1 MRFTLAPRGI
11 FFVAK
16 TKQNMSEIANHFP
29 TESEKQAV
37 YRYCTKSRVVA
48 GAKKKFAAERKPW
61 NASSKHLREAL
72 LQKMKN
78 EGAECYA
85 VGDKYL
91 RLQECKS
98 YVALNDEIVS
108 NSLFSIDFSKYEN
121 NVLGLVDELVN
132 SIDEKR
138 TRRKEYAKVM
148 KTPPKSK
155 KAVSE
160 SPPGQDI
167 LDLMTEYDEIQE
179 KLQASRNREKEELE
193 STKEEIK
200 GLKETVNDYMVR
212 VQLDSQRVNLPVHD
226 KEVKGVAQTFF
237 IRRKD
242 RVVSKKITK
251 KDLANIVIAALEGI
265 TLATFG
271 SARNVVVQRILNQAQ
286 EFKEVRK
293 DVSFDQGGL
302 KHV

>member
-1 MRFTLAPRGI
+1 
-11 FFVAK
+11 
-16 TKQNMSEIANHFP
+16 
-29 TESEKQAV
+29 
-37 YRYCTKSRVVA
+37 
-48 GAKKKFAAERKPW
+48 
-61 NASSKHLREAL
+61 
-72 LQKMKN
+72 
-78 EGAECYA
+78 
-85 VGDKYL
+85 
-91 RLQECKS
+91 
-98 YVALNDEIVS
+98 
-108 NSLFSIDFSKYEN
+108 
-121 NVLGLVDELVN
+121 
-132 SIDEKR
+132 
-138 TRRKEYAKVM
+138 
-148 KTPPKSK
+148 
-155 KAVSE
+155 
-160 SPPGQDI
+160 
-167 LDLMTEYDEIQE
+167 MTEYDEIQE

-200 GLKETVNDYMVR
+200 GFKETVNNYMVR

-251 KDLANIVIAALEGI
+251 KDLTNIVIAALEGI
-265 TLATFG
+265 TLDTFG

>member
-1 MRFTLAPRGI
+1 
-11 FFVAK
+11 
-16 TKQNMSEIANHFP
+16 MSKIANHFP

-37 YRYCTKSRVVA
+37 YHYCTKSRIVA
-48 GAKKKFAAERKPW
+48 DAKKKFAAARKPW
-61 NASSKHLREAL
+61 NTSSKQLRETL

-78 EGAECYA
+78 QETECYA

-108 NSLFSIDFSKYEN
+108 NALFSVDHSKYEN
-121 NVLGLVDELVN
+121 NVLGLVDELVS
-132 SIDEKR
+132 SIEEKR

-155 KAVSE
+155 KSISE

-167 LDLMTEYDEIQE
+167 IDLMKEYDEIQE
-179 KLQASRNREKEELE
+179 KLKESRNREKEELQG
-193 STKEEIK
+193 TKEEIK
-200 GLKETVNDYMVR
+200 GLKEAVNDYMVR
-212 VQLDSQRVNLPVHD
+212 VSLDSQRVNLPVHN

-251 KDLANIVIAALEGI
+251 KDLTNIVISALEGI
-265 TLATFG
+265 TLDTFG
-271 SARNVVVQRILNQAQ
+271 SARDVVVQRILNQAQ
-286 EFKEVRK
+286 EFKEVKK
-293 DVSFDQGGL
+293 DLSFDQGGL